1 MRTHAGYPEFQSRLD
16 IQSVRTV
23 VASTRHSTTTQDGRL
38 SLARDVVSDL
48 SACRSSFIFELRR
61 SVGNA
66 KCRQLKRFQE
76 FLAFQ

>member
-48 SACRSSFIFELRR
+48 
-61 SVGNA
+61 
-66 KCRQLKRFQE
+66 
-76 FLAFQ
+76 